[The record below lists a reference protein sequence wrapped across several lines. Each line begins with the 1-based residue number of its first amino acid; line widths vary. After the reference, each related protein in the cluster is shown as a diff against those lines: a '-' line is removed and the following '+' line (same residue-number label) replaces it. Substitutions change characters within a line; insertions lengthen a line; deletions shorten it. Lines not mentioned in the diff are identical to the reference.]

1 MLMVATI
8 ALVGVCVALAMLL
21 FESKKIRELKDVV
34 ESNNKDTNSKIDNSF
49 QSVKNMLVEGLQE
62 VKDDADQKDQAFR
75 TTLNDNNDMFSE
87 AINQVAVASKE
98 YTQEMSNATREELA
112 NSLSALENA
121 IRRSEAV
128 SQEYTNNLIQ
138 QSNDDFSEKFGSLA
152 IALQKVLDDNKE
164 LKKKLEFFTGIR
176 EDSMQL
182 NEDDDEEE
190 REALIQKALEE
201 IQQTRDPKQTI
212 VGSTS
217 SGVEVQEIKE
227 HDEESTLVTAA
238 DVVGD
243 GDNVPNGTGLGVLD
257 EEQIEAFHLMN
268 DLSENMFI
276 TGKAGTGKSFLL
288 EIFERFTKKNLVKL
302 APTGI
307 AAINIGGATLH
318 SAFGY
323 SNLEDLHV
331 DEISPETIRLNST
344 KRLIL
349 KSVDTIVI
357 DEISMVRADIFDK
370 IDRILKVIN
379 NNEKPFGGK
388 QMLVFGDL
396 FQLPPIAKGQLKNY
410 LMDKY
415 GGIYFFQADAYDDG
429 NFKFIELSTN
439 HRQKDDVGFFDI
451 LNRIREGKISDDDI
465 SKLNT
470 RKVGGLSEVDRILTL
485 FPTKAQAEAV
495 NRRNLDK
502 IGKKIGS
509 IEYVYK
515 AKILFNASNNQ
526 TPNLDGNFQITSEL
540 RLRNG
545 ALVMMVAND
554 PNKHWVNGTLG
565 VISFL
570 SEDTI
575 KVTIKKVEY
584 EVDPVV
590 FSQREAVYSNGKV
603 EYKEVLSVEQY
614 PLVLAYA
621 ITIHKSQGMTYKRVA
636 CDISNC
642 FAAGQ
647 AYVALSRCTNLN
659 SLFLLND
666 VTHQSMGVEEEV
678 RDFYLMQTTNIIR
691 N

>member
-182 NEDDDEEE
+182 NEDDNEEE

-276 TGKAGTGKSFLL
+276 TG
-288 EIFERFTKKNLVKL
+288 ID
-302 APTGI
+302 
-307 AAINIGGATLH
+307 INIL
-318 SAFGY
+318 
-323 SNLEDLHV
+323 
-331 DEISPETIRLNST
+331 
-344 KRLIL
+344 
-349 KSVDTIVI
+349 
-357 DEISMVRADIFDK
+357 SMTF
-370 IDRILKVIN
+370 
-379 NNEKPFGGK
+379 
-388 QMLVFGDL
+388 
-396 FQLPPIAKGQLKNY
+396 
-410 LMDKY
+410 
-415 GGIYFFQADAYDDG
+415 
-429 NFKFIELSTN
+429 
-439 HRQKDDVGFFDI
+439 
-451 LNRIREGKISDDDI
+451 
-465 SKLNT
+465 
-470 RKVGGLSEVDRILTL
+470 
-485 FPTKAQAEAV
+485 
-495 NRRNLDK
+495 
-502 IGKKIGS
+502 
-509 IEYVYK
+509 
-515 AKILFNASNNQ
+515 
-526 TPNLDGNFQITSEL
+526 
-540 RLRNG
+540 
-545 ALVMMVAND
+545 
-554 PNKHWVNGTLG
+554 
-565 VISFL
+565 
-570 SEDTI
+570 
-575 KVTIKKVEY
+575 
-584 EVDPVV
+584 
-590 FSQREAVYSNGKV
+590 
-603 EYKEVLSVEQY
+603 
-614 PLVLAYA
+614 
-621 ITIHKSQGMTYKRVA
+621 
-636 CDISNC
+636 
-642 FAAGQ
+642 
-647 AYVALSRCTNLN
+647 
-659 SLFLLND
+659 
-666 VTHQSMGVEEEV
+666 
-678 RDFYLMQTTNIIR
+678 
-691 N
+691 